1 MYEPQTQYKKVMHE
15 LIETHT
21 NWDTCDNCGKDFT
34 DTQLTTY
41 WFCKK
46 FISCSG
52 YCEWE
57 IDHDIKQAVHQKT
70 FNIRGPYIID
80 YNCRKKMQK

>member
-1 MYEPQTQYKKVMHE
+1 MSDYRPQYKKVMHE
-15 LIETHT
+15 LIVSHID
-21 NWDTCDNCGKDFT
+21 WDTCDNCGTDFT

-41 WFCKK
+41 WCCKK

-57 IDHDIKQAVHQKT
+57 IDHDIKQALLEGT
-70 FNIRGPYIID
+70 FNVRGSYVLD
-80 YNCRKKMQK
+80 HHCRKKMQ